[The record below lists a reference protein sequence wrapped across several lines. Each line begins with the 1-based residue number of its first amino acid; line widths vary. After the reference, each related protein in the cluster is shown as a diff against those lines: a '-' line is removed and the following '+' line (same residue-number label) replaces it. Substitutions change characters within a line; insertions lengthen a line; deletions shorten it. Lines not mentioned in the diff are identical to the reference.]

1 MAIDI
6 FTCLRKIYEQNM
18 NFGTYLILRGL
29 IFGGAHIRMK
39 FVLVSRGAYI
49 QGLIIGGLIFGILR
63 YDWPGLNRLD

>member
-29 IFGGAHIRMK
+29 IFGG
-39 FVLVSRGAYI
+39 
-49 QGLIIGGLIFGILR
+49 LIFE
-63 YDWPGLNRLD
+63 